1 MWDIKVPAI
10 TAKSISL
17 IPNDPFF
24 CQQKVVSEKKAKNR
38 EETIVERLPEMNI
51 NNSMS
56 DEELRNIANDVYNRL
71 KTTLGDIFDLEEQK
85 KKNEYYVSIEY
96 MSLQKIK

>member
-1 MWDIKVPAI
+1 M
-10 TAKSISL
+10 
-17 IPNDPFF
+17 
-24 CQQKVVSEKKAKNR
+24 SEKKAKNR
-38 EETIVERLPEMNI
+38 EETIAERLPEMNI